1 MAVLGSVGSGMS
13 TLLNILAG
21 LYAPNEGR
29 VRLDDYSLQILAED
43 FVREQISYLP
53 QDAKLFSGTLRDNLT
68 LGLPMVNESELNR
81 ACQLTGLSRVIA
93 GNPMGLELPIFE
105 GGQGLSSGQRQ

>member
-1 MAVLGSVGSGMS
+1 MAVLGTVGSGKS
-13 TLLNILAG
+13 TLLKILAG

-53 QDAKLFSGTLRDNLT
+53 QDASHLAVPYVT
-68 LGLPMVNESELNR
+68 
-81 ACQLTGLSRVIA
+81 I
-93 GNPMGLELPIFE
+93 
-105 GGQGLSSGQRQ
+105 